1 MHPASSVILFT
12 TASGAGYGLL
22 ALLGLFGPAGLVP
35 QGRWFGFTGLGL
47 ALALVTAGLIASTFH
62 LGHPERAWRAL
73 SQWRSSWLSRE
84 GVFSIATYLPAGLYA
99 ICWIFTDWRG
109 GLFTLIGMLAA
120 ILSMQTVYC
129 TAMIYASLKT
139 IHAWSNRWVPA
150 VYFSL
155 SIMTGALLLNA
166 LAAAFGYFHPTF
178 FWTSAIAIVV
188 AAVVKMRY
196 WRFIDT
202 TPGPS
207 TAETATGLKGKI
219 SLLDSPHTQENYLQ
233 KEMGY
238 RIARKHAGKLRQLSI
253 AAGFVAPV
261 LLTTLANMSPPAT
274 AAALAVLAVLV
285 AAIGVLIE
293 RWLFFAEAKHAVTL
307 YYGATSA

>member
-1 MHPASSVILFT
+1 MIINRLARAKV
-12 TASGAGYGLL
+12 GL
-22 ALLGLFGPAGLVP
+22 
-35 QGRWFGFTGLGL
+35 R
-47 ALALVTAGLIASTFH
+47 
-62 LGHPERAWRAL
+62 
-73 SQWRSSWLSRE
+73 
-84 GVFSIATYLPAGLYA
+84 Y
-99 ICWIFTDWRG
+99 
-109 GLFTLIGMLAA
+109 
-120 ILSMQTVYC
+120 
-129 TAMIYASLKT
+129 
-139 IHAWSNRWVPA
+139 
-150 VYFSL
+150 
-155 SIMTGALLLNA
+155 A